1 MAHGI
6 EVTAT
11 SDLKSATS
19 QSSEFPQQVLYSH
32 SWSFALRMT
41 QHDND
46 NTNAFCCD
54 SPPWMSLLNPQ
65 EE

>member
-32 SWSFALRMT
+32 SRSFALRMA
-41 QHDND
+41 QH
-46 NTNAFCCD
+46 TIATTLMLSVATLHPGC
-54 SPPWMSLLNPQ
+54 PY
-65 EE
+65 